1 MWPKYVVKDDFLKED
16 HFNIIKNIQFD
27 TKPDE
32 WDIYKHKIYNDGKI
46 EIDFLSS
53 TGKEGKSP
61 LSEDNI
67 REIHNSYHEQMM
79 SWLKELAP
87 EKVKH
92 YWYSELNI
100 VNNGKDYVFPI
111 HSDSRDK
118 LLSAVIFI
126 APEINEGTWLYD
138 DKKGSNPRQI
148 EWLPN
153 RNFVFCRND
162 HTWHSYKADGKQNRL
177 TLVYNLRSDKKWF
190 KNV

>member
-126 APEINEGTWLYD
+126 APEVNEGTWLYD
-138 DKKGSNPRQI
+138 DKKGTNPRQVD
-148 EWLPN
+148 WVPN

-162 HTWHSYKADGKQNRL
+162 NTWHSYKSDGKTNRL
-177 TLVYNLRSDKKWF
+177 TLVYNLRSNKKWY